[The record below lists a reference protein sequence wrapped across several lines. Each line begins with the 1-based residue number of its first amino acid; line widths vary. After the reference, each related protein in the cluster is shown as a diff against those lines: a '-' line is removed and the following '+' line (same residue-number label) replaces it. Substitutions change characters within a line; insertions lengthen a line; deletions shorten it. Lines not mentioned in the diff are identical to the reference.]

1 MKRPRVFLSLETVL
15 FPGLESESYVVS
27 RGESHIR
34 IATAIDDVVINNNLR
49 FATAIFSF
57 FFSMANSA
65 LLKDMLD
72 HAVHIGH
79 KRQFWSA
86 KMRDYIYGIQ
96 NNVHV
101 FDLYKTE
108 TRLTE
113 VKKAL
118 EEANAKGKIV
128 LIVGTKLQARDT
140 IKDIA
145 EETGNF
151 YINTKWVPG
160 LLTNFPTIKKR
171 IAAYNQIEK
180 DLETGALEVLTKKE
194 KASKLKELDKLSKA
208 YSGIKELK
216 KTPDLLLVIDGHYES
231 LALEEARILK
241 IPTYALLG
249 STGDIDR
256 CSDFVP
262 CNVNSIKSIKFILDY
277 LKSGIKRAKKAE
289 ATVMGRT
296 EKLAPKSP
304 VESTEE

>member
-1 MKRPRVFLSLETVL
+1 MVL
-15 FPGLESESYVVS
+15 FPGLDTEPYIVLE
-27 RGESHIR
+27 RKFILR
-34 IATAIDDVVINNNLR
+34 IATAIDTVVINNTLR
-49 FATAIFSF
+49 FATAIFSSF
-57 FFSMANSA
+57 YSMANTA
-65 LLKDMLD
+65 LIKDMLD
-72 HAVHIGH
+72 NAVHIGH

-96 NNVHV
+96 NNIHV

-108 TRLTE
+108 TRITE

-118 EEANAKGKIV
+118 EEATSKGKVV

-140 IKDIA
+140 VKAIA
-145 EETGNF
+145 EETGNY

-180 DLETGALEVLTKKE
+180 DLETGALEMLTKKE
-194 KASKLKELDKLSKA
+194 KASKLKELEKLRKA
-208 YSGIKELK
+208 YEGIKDIK
-216 KTPDLLLVIDGHYES
+216 KTPDILLVVDGHYES
-231 LALEEARILK
+231 LALEEARTLS

-256 CSDFVP
+256 CTDFVP
-262 CNVNSIKSIKFILDY
+262 SNVNSIKSIKFVLDY
-277 LKSGIKRAKKAE
+277 LKTAIKRTKKTE
-289 ATVMGRT
+289 GGVMGRT

-304 VESTEE
+304 VTETPSAE

>member
-1 MKRPRVFLSLETVL
+1 MHTVFSENEKTAVFLFLFGDSLL
-15 FPGLESESYVVS
+15 LPGHPFVMPLGNAKEK
-27 RGESHIR
+27 R
-34 IATAIDDVVINNNLR
+34 IKDY
-49 FATAIFSF
+49 FFIFF
-57 FFSMANSA
+57 YPMANSA

-96 NNVHV
+96 NHIHV

-128 LIVGTKLQARDT
+128 LIVGTKLQARDV
-140 IKDIA
+140 IKSIA
-145 EETGNF
+145 DETGNF

-194 KASKLKELDKLSKA
+194 KASKLKELEKLSKA
-208 YSGIKELK
+208 YAGIKDLK
-216 KTPDLLLVIDGHYES
+216 KTPDLLLVVDGHYES
-231 LALEEARILK
+231 LALEEARTLK

-256 CSDFVP
+256 CTDFVP
-262 CNVNSIKSIKFILDY
+262 CNVNSIKSIKFVLDY
-277 LKSGIKRAKKAE
+277 LKASIKRVKKAE

-304 VESTEE
+304 VEATE